1 MKKGGGGKKED
12 RRRRG
17 WITWRGLRA
26 DVNSSFHPNRHYFYK
41 QTIPKVSADPL
52 SPRVNGGGL
61 PWTRALT
68 SPRPVCTLRPH
79 DPAERKISASFLSA
93 NRFNRIKRG
102 PTPFETLET
111 EFQELATW
119 RNMSRYI
126 GFEFFTR
133 IICDN
138 RDIRDSA
145 SLKSFVHFHSIFNK
159 TLPSNAYEMFT
170 NLIHSNINYNYNSS
184 LY

>member
-1 MKKGGGGKKED
+1 MKKGGGEKKED

-111 EFQELATW
+111 EFQELATG
-119 RNMSRYI
+119 RNISDLNSLGLFVIIEILETLLPLKALYI
-126 GFEFFTR
+126 FILSSIKHYLQTLTK
-133 IICDN
+133 C
-138 RDIRDSA
+138 
-145 SLKSFVHFHSIFNK
+145 LQIFN
-159 TLPSNAYEMFT
+159 SF
-170 NLIHSNINYNYNSS
+170 
-184 LY
+184 